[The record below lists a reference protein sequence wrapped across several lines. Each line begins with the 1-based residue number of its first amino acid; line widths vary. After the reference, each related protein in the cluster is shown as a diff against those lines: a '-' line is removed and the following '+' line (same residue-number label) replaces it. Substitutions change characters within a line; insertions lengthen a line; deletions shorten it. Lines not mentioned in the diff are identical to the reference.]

1 MSGRPPKAG
10 FGATLKAV
18 VWSFMGIRRRQDYQQ
33 DADSLDPLAVVVAG
47 VLAGLV
53 FVLGLVAFVRYVVG
67 V

>member
-1 MSGRPPKAG
+1 MSGRSSKTG

-18 VWSFMGIRRRQDYQQ
+18 VWSFMGIRRHQDYQQ

-67 V
+67 A